1 MDFECTFV
9 PELIN
14 LASRPALSIRTRT
27 RVSDIAAL
35 FGKGYASIA
44 LLLKAR
50 GKAPISPPFALYY
63 NMDMDDLDVEFGFPV
78 DEPLEGSGSVIA
90 SATPSGKA
98 VTTLYIGPYEEV
110 EPAYDF
116 LMKWCA
122 DNNLILSG
130 VAYEVYLND
139 PSHTPPEMLKT
150 QVHLLLKEG

>member
-1 MDFECTFV
+1 MDFECAFV
-9 PELIN
+9 PELKD
-14 LASRPALSIRTRT
+14 LVFRPALTIRTRT
-27 RVSDIAAL
+27 RVRDIASL
-35 FGKGYASIA
+35 FHKGYTAIT
-44 LLLKAR
+44 LLLNER
-50 GKAPISPPFALYY
+50 GKVPAGPPFALYY

-78 DEPLEGSGSVIA
+78 DELLEGSGSIQA

-110 EPAYDF
+110 EPAYDY

-122 DNNLILSG
+122 DNSLMLNG

>member
-1 MDFECTFV
+1 MDFECAFV
-9 PELIN
+9 PELTN
-14 LASRPALSIRTRT
+14 LVSRPALTIRTRT

-35 FGKGYASIA
+35 FNKGYTLIA
-44 LLLKAR
+44 MLLNER
-50 GKAPISPPFALYY
+50 GKVLAGPPFALYY
-63 NMDMDDLDVEFGFPV
+63 NMDMDDLEVEFGFPV
-78 DEPLEGSGSVIA
+78 DELLEGSGSITA

-98 VTTLYIGPYEEV
+98 VTTLYIGPYEEI

-122 DNNLILSG
+122 DNSLILNG

-139 PSHTPPEMLKT
+139 PSQTPPEMLKT

>member
-1 MDFECTFV
+1 MDFECAFV
-9 PELIN
+9 PELNN
-14 LASRPALSIRTRT
+14 LLSRPALTIRTRT
-27 RVSDIAAL
+27 RVSNIAAL

-44 LLLKAR
+44 QLLKER
-50 GKAPISPPFALYY
+50 GKVPAGPPFALYY
-63 NMDMDDLDVEFGFPV
+63 NMDMDDLEVEFGFPV
-78 DEPLEGSGSVIA
+78 DELLEESGSITA

-122 DNNLILSG
+122 DNTLILNG

-139 PSHTPPEMLKT
+139 PSHTSPEMLKT